1 MSELSFTPCCHGDA
15 AHQPL
20 RMPNELWLL
29 PCPCAPRG
37 QREGPLVLPGAAQRE
52 PARHPHLFPSATA
65 PANLWNWG
73 GRIGGSVWFLLL
85 LFVVGGVLL
94 LLFCC
99 FFCFVL
105 FLHNEEEG
113 EGQISKCKK
122 CVAWIMRK
130 ICLLTSALPQ
140 IYHIVLAQPLTFCLS
155 QHFLTISRQLQS
167 STAGKWC
174 KMF

>member
-1 MSELSFTPCCHGDA
+1 MAAALSLCS
-15 AHQPL
+15 
-20 RMPNELWLL
+20 
-29 PCPCAPRG
+29 PR
-37 QREGPLVLPGAAQRE
+37 
-52 PARHPHLFPSATA
+52 PARGTLGLAWSCSEGASQASSPVPKCNSSSKPLELGGQDRWLCLVFVVVVCC
-65 PANLWNWG
+65 WWG
-73 GRIGGSVWFLLL
+73 FVAVVL
-85 LFVVGGVLL
+85 LF
-94 LLFCC
+94 
-99 FFCFVL
+99 FFFFVL